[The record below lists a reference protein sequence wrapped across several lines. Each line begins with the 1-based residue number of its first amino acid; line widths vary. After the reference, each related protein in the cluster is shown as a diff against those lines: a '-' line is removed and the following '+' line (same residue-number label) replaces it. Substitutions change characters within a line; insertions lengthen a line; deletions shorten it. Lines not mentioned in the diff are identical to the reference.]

1 MSNEIESYDTFD
13 KMNLKEPLLRGIYAY
28 GFEKP
33 STIQSKAII
42 PIIKGGDVIAQAQ
55 SGTGKTAT
63 FTIGVLQRIDE
74 TKPNCQ
80 ALIMA
85 PTRELTQQIHRV
97 ITAISDYMNM
107 TCHLS
112 IGGRS
117 IGEDHRALRGTCQLV
132 VGTPGRIFDL
142 LERTILIPD
151 SISCVVLDEADE
163 MLSIGFKE
171 QIRTI
176 FQRMPAECQ
185 IILFSATMKEDIIQ
199 LTEQFLRSPTRIFV
213 KRDEITLEGIRQYY
227 VNVEKEDWKLATLLD
242 LYENISVNQAIIFC
256 NTRKNVEWLAE
267 QMNENGFTVSPFHSE
282 LDQIQ
287 RETIMKEFRNGQTR
301 VLIATDILGRGID
314 VQQVSM
320 VFNVDIPY
328 KTENY
333 IHRIGRSGRFGRKGV
348 AINFVTNESMSQMQ
362 EIQRYY
368 STQINELPQNLKEL
382 ELE

>member
-1 MSNEIESYDTFD
+1 MSDEIESYGTFD
-13 KMNLKEPLLRGIYAY
+13 KMNLKEQLLRGIYAY
-28 GFEKP
+28 GFENP

-42 PIIKGGDVIAQAQ
+42 PITKGGDVIAQAQ

-132 VGTPGRIFDL
+132 VGTPGRIVDL
-142 LERTILIPD
+142 LERTILVPD

-176 FQRMPAECQ
+176 FQRMPLECQ
-185 IILFSATMKEDIIQ
+185 FILFSATMKEDIIQ

-227 VNVEKEDWKLATLLD
+227 VNVEKEDWKLVTLLD

-320 VFNVDIPY
+320 VFNFDIPY

-333 IHRIGRSGRFGRKGV
+333 IHRIGRSGRFGRKGF
-348 AINFVTNESMSQMQ
+348 AINFVTNDSMSQLQ

-368 STQINELPQNLKEL
+368 STQINELPQDLKEL
-382 ELE
+382 E